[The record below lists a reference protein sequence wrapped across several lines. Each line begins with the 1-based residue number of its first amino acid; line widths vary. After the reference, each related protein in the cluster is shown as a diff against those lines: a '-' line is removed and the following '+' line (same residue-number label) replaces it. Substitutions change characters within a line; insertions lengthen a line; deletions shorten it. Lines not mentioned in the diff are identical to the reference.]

1 MADERPRPPPGR
13 PPPSAGTGGPPGRAD
28 PGRRWGRL
36 GTVRIRTTV
45 AAVVVAGLAMAAGAL
60 VLVAVL
66 RDSLTQEVAT
76 AARLR
81 AEDVA
86 SLLATDPSGRGSLVV
101 DDPEEW
107 IIQVLDQVGR
117 VVRASA
123 NAEGREPVAR
133 LRPGESAEIEV
144 KAGGPVEEGGRY
156 LAVAISTDIPPGNRT
171 TGTTAGEGTVGTS
184 AVGGAVGRTVVVARS
199 TETVAEAAAAVG
211 GLLAIG
217 LPLLLAVVAGTTWFV
232 VGRALA
238 PVEAIRAEVDAIS
251 ATALHRRVP
260 DPPADDEIGRLA
272 RTMNRMLERLE
283 RAQARQRRLVSDASH
298 ELRSPVAAI
307 RQHAEVALAHPD
319 RTSATELARTVLA
332 EDLRLQRLAEDLLL
346 LTRADEHTL
355 ALRRRPVDLD
365 DLVFDE
371 ARRLRAVSGL
381 RVDTSLV
388 SASRVDGDAAGL
400 RRALRNLG
408 DNAARHAGGR
418 VAFSVVERDGVV
430 LLEVDDDGPGVPEAD
445 RERVFER
452 FVRLDDARA
461 RDDGGSGL
469 GLAIVAEL
477 VAAHGGTVAMAASP
491 VGGTRVE
498 VSLPR
503 LRDPAGGGDAGTPAR
518 D

>member
-1 MADERPRPPPGR
+1 MA
-13 PPPSAGTGGPPGRAD
+13 
-28 PGRRWGRL
+28 
-36 GTVRIRTTV
+36 V
-45 AAVVVAGLAMAAGAL
+45 GAL

-66 RDSLTQEVAT
+66 RDTLTREVEA

-81 AEDVA
+81 AQDVA
-86 SLLATDPSGRGSLVV
+86 SMLASDDSGQAPPASDAAGRGPLTGGDV
-101 DDPEEW
+101 DEW
-107 IIQVLDQVGR
+107 LIQVIDEGGR
-117 VVRASA
+117 VVEASPG
-123 NAEGREPVAR
+123 AEGLGAVAR
-133 LRPGESAEIEV
+133 LRPGESAEVEV
-144 KAGGPVEEGGRY
+144 PAGGAVEEDGEF
-156 LAVAISTDIPPGNRT
+156 LAVATGADIPPAR
-171 TGTTAGEGTVGTS
+171 
-184 AVGGAVGRTVVVARS
+184 RTVVVARS
-199 TETVAEAAAAVG
+199 TEAVTEATAAVV
-211 GLLAIG
+211 GLLAVG

-272 RTMNRMLERLE
+272 RTMNHMLERLE

-307 RQHAEVALAHPD
+307 RQHAEVALAHPG
-319 RTSATELARTVLA
+319 RTSAAELAATVLA
-332 EDLRLQRLAEDLLL
+332 EDVRLQRLAEDLLL

-371 ARRLRAVSGL
+371 ARRLRGISEV

-388 SASRVDGDAAGL
+388 SAGRVDGDAAGL
-400 RRALRNLG
+400 RRVLRNLG
-408 DNAARHAGGR
+408 DNAARHADAH
-418 VAFSVVERDGVV
+418 VAFSVAERDGVV
-430 LLEVDDDGPGVPEAD
+430 VLEVDDDGPGIPEAD

-477 VAAHGGTVAMAASP
+477 VAAHGGTVAIASNP
-491 VGGTRVE
+491 TGGTRVE
-498 VSLPR
+498 ISLPR
-503 LRDPAGGGDAGTPAR
+503 LPDPGA
-518 D
+518 